1 MAISRYETDNSF
13 TSKSGARLLETN
25 RTIPIIRAAVKAGS
39 ISTIERVLASN
50 TRLDIIAH
58 QQYGDGRLWWI
69 IAAASGIGWGLQLP
83 PGTLVV
89 VPRDI
94 GAVLSLIL

>member
-13 TSKSGARLLETN
+13 TSRSGVRILETN
-25 RTIPIIRAAVKAGS
+25 RAIPIIRAAVRAGS
-39 ISTIERVLASN
+39 ISTVERVLASN

-69 IAAASGIGWGLQLP
+69 IAAASGIGWWLQAP
-83 PGTLVV
+83 AGTRIVI
-89 VPRDI
+89 PTDI
-94 GAVLSLIL
+94 ESVENLL